1 MKYFLPVIVIMTLG
15 AGCISAPVTNPPIG
29 TTKNILETNPVPPV
43 TTTTTVIE
51 TAPEVKNKEIAVQ
64 NFGNVTYVPSVVKV
78 STMPESKYEM
88 EWQGWWK
95 IGYDKPGRPVYVLI
109 EGSDEYFYATNA
121 DRSVEARGHWK
132 VSADGALTVETPE
145 RILTTFKRGI
155 LVDENIAYVLRGN
168 TWEKWE
174 SVVDPMLP

>member
-1 MKYFLPVIVIMTLG
+1 MKYFLPLIAIMTIG
-15 AGCISAPVTNPPIG
+15 AGCASAPDTNSPADANE
-29 TTKNILETNPVPPV
+29 TVSKTNIVPLV
-43 TTTTTVIE
+43 TTTSVNE
-51 TAPEVKNKEIAVQ
+51 TASGIKAPEIAVQ
-64 NFGNVTYVPSVVKV
+64 NFGNVTYLPTVVKV
-78 STMPESKYEM
+78 SATHESKYEM

-132 VSADGALTVETPE
+132 VSSDGALTVETPE
-145 RILTTFKRGI
+145 RIFTTFKRGVF
-155 LVDENIAYVLRGN
+155 VDENTAYVLRGN

-174 SVVDPMLP
+174 SVVDPLLP

>member
-1 MKYFLPVIVIMTLG
+1 MKYFLPAIVILVLG
-15 AGCISAPVTNPPIG
+15 AGCATLDTDSPTNTNEIV
-29 TTKNILETNPVPPV
+29 LETKTVPPAV
-43 TTTTTVIE
+43 TTTAMTETV
-51 TAPEVKNKEIAVQ
+51 PEVKNKEIAVQ
-64 NFGNVTYVPSVVKV
+64 NFGNVTYVPTVVKV
-78 STMPESKYEM
+78 STVPESKYEM

-121 DRSVEARGHWK
+121 ERSVEARGHWK

-145 RILTTFKRGI
+145 RIFTTFKRGVF
-155 LVDENIAYVLRGN
+155 VDENTAYVLRGN

-174 SVVDPMLP
+174 SIVDPMLP